1 MVDVKNSLGHQ
12 KSSPLYSCGRSSY
25 KGSNSSRYNM
35 NHRYKNIKKNIL
47 ILYDRTYLRKKK

>member
-35 NHRYKNIKKNIL
+35 NHRYKNIKKHINFIRQDL
-47 ILYDRTYLRKKK
+47 FT